1 MITVKIFGT
10 FRLDRGLK
18 ELQADVKNARELYP
32 IIMEEVKRLDPDTTL
47 TIKDVKGCI
56 LSRGGRQISP
66 GTRLK
71 DGDVIHLVPA
81 VAGG

>member
-10 FRLDRGLK
+10 FRLDSGLK
-18 ELQADVKNARELYP
+18 QLQADVRTAKELYP
-32 IIMEEVKRLDPDTTL
+32 IIMEEVKRMNPDTKL

-56 LSRGGRQISP
+56 LSRGGKQISP
-66 GTRLK
+66 STRLC
-71 DGDVIHLVPA
+71 DGDVICLVPA

>member
-1 MITVKIFGT
+1 
-10 FRLDRGLK
+10 
-18 ELQADVKNARELYP
+18 
-32 IIMEEVKRLDPDTTL
+32 MEEVKRLDPDTTL

>member
-10 FRLDRGLK
+10 FRLDSGLK

-47 TIKDVKGCI
+47 TIKDVKG
-56 LSRGGRQISP
+56 
-66 GTRLK
+66 
-71 DGDVIHLVPA
+71 
-81 VAGG
+81 

>member
-10 FRLDRGLK
+10 FRLDSGLK
-18 ELQADVKNARELYP
+18 QLRAEVNTAKELYP
-32 IIMEEVKRLDPDTTL
+32 IIMEEVKRMDPDTKL

-56 LSRGGRQISP
+56 LSREGKQISP
-66 GTRLK
+66 STRLR
-71 DGDVIHLVPA
+71 DGDVICLVPA

>member
-10 FRLDRGLK
+10 FRLDSGLK

-47 TIKDVKGCI
+47 MIKDVKGCI

-66 GTRLK
+66 GTRLN

>member
-10 FRLDRGLK
+10 FRLDSGLK

-56 LSRGGRQISP
+56 LSCGGRQISP
-66 GTRLK
+66 GTRLN